1 MLLVISIVVELV
13 LLGGVAFYFTQKLSA
28 QSKVNNAEAERVLR
42 EAQLKASNLVRE
54 AELKSQ
60 EELFKTRQRMDQE
73 IKERKQEVSQ
83 AENRI
88 SQKEQNIANKEQMLS
103 QQEMTLRE
111 KHENNE
117 RQKEKLDALYKEQSL
132 ALERVAGLNKEEAK
146 KMFLGRVEQ
155 DAKNEAAAIL
165 RSIEDQA
172 NKTAKQKAK
181 NIVALA
187 IHRTAVDHT
196 LETTTSVVVLPSEDF
211 KGKIIGKEG
220 RNIRAIEH
228 MTGMDIIVDDT
239 PETVIISGFDPI
251 RREIAKRAIQALLV
265 DGRIHPARIEE
276 AVNRARRDVK
286 QFIKEKGE
294 EICNQ
299 MEVHNV
305 HPKIQE
311 LLGRLYFRT
320 SYGQN
325 NWYHAIEV
333 ARLASQMAQELGVNV
348 ALAKRAALMHDIGK
362 SLDFEQEG
370 THPQLGAEFARKH
383 GESPEV
389 VHAIL
394 AHHEDVQPAT
404 VEAILVLVADAISAA
419 RPGARSESKEN
430 YIKRLTK
437 LEEIANS
444 FEGVEKTFAIQ
455 AGREVRIMVR
465 PDEVDDM
472 AAVKIAHDVAKRI
485 ENEMEYPGQVK
496 VQVIRETR
504 AVDVAK

>member
-1 MLLVISIVVELV
+1 
-13 LLGGVAFYFTQKLSA
+13 
-28 QSKVNNAEAERVLR
+28 
-42 EAQLKASNLVRE
+42 
-54 AELKSQ
+54 
-60 EELFKTRQRMDQE
+60 
-73 IKERKQEVSQ
+73 
-83 AENRI
+83 
-88 SQKEQNIANKEQMLS
+88 
-103 QQEMTLRE
+103 
-111 KHENNE
+111 
-117 RQKEKLDALYKEQSL
+117 
-132 ALERVAGLNKEEAK
+132 
-146 KMFLGRVEQ
+146 
-155 DAKNEAAAIL
+155 
-165 RSIEDQA
+165 
-172 NKTAKQKAK
+172 
-181 NIVALA
+181 
-187 IHRTAVDHT
+187 
-196 LETTTSVVVLPSEDF
+196 
-211 KGKIIGKEG
+211 
-220 RNIRAIEH
+220 
-228 MTGMDIIVDDT
+228 
-239 PETVIISGFDPI
+239 
-251 RREIAKRAIQALLV
+251 
-265 DGRIHPARIEE
+265 
-276 AVNRARRDVK
+276 
-286 QFIKEKGE
+286 
-294 EICNQ
+294 
-299 MEVHNV
+299 
-305 HPKIQE
+305 
-311 LLGRLYFRT
+311 
-320 SYGQN
+320 
-325 NWYHAIEV
+325 
-333 ARLASQMAQELGVNV
+333 MAQELNVNV